1 MSPSL
6 RSSGPERKQ
15 TPPGRSRGLTPTQ
28 ARKEGLWWERREEG
42 LWAGVRTETR
52 ELTRTGTHGRHVG
65 SNTGIS
71 QMARSCAHLPPGTA
85 PGRAQHPTRMW
96 SWPGALHIA
105 ALNRH
110 WFLDGTR
117 ESSMEGCLSSASPRP
132 QLASAQ
138 PLHCQ
143 RDEEIITSPQVSPA
157 VSER

>member
-71 QMARSCAHLPPGTA
+71 QTARSCAHLPPGQPRARPSTPPGCGPGLVLCTSQPSTDTGFLMGHVKAPWRGVCPQPA
-85 PGRAQHPTRMW
+85 PGH
-96 SWPGALHIA
+96 SWPQHSPSTAKGM
-105 ALNRH
+105 R
-110 WFLDGTR
+110 R
-117 ESSMEGCLSSASPRP
+117 LSLAPR
-132 QLASAQ
+132 
-138 PLHCQ
+138 
-143 RDEEIITSPQVSPA
+143 
-157 VSER
+157 